1 MIEKVLI
8 ANRGE
13 IALRVI
19 RTCRALGIKTVAVY
33 SDEDANSLHVKQ
45 AGEAYHIGEA
55 APARSYLNQARMLD
69 VMLSS
74 GADAVHP
81 GYGFLSE
88 NDDFAKL
95 CEDNHI
101 NFIGPSSDSMNL
113 CGDKMRCKAA
123 MLRANVP
130 TVPGSPDLVKDAE
143 EAERIANEIAYP
155 VLLKSVY
162 GGGGRGIR
170 LASND
175 QELRAGYESV
185 TGESMAAVGKS
196 AILVEKFLEKTRH
209 IEYQMARDKHGN
221 TVHLFEREC
230 SIQRRNQKLIE
241 QTPSPV
247 VDPDTRERVGSIVC
261 DAAEAVD
268 YTNLGTAEFL
278 RADDTGE
285 FYFIEINARLQVEHP
300 ITEFVSGLD
309 LVKLQIDIA
318 NGEPMPFRQKDL
330 VMNGY
335 AIECRINAEDTFLD
349 FAPSTGPVPDVEI
362 PAGPGVRCD
371 TYLYPGCTVSPFYDS
386 LMAKLV
392 TWGQTF
398 EESRTR
404 MLAALEDFYIGG
416 VETSI
421 DLYRTILRS
430 EEYKTGQLSTDFL
443 KRYNMI
449 ERLEADLAGEREAKS
464 EAALA
469 AAAVFSELFRSR
481 VHGSGGSSD
490 DGVAEGGR
498 DAGVGSGS
506 GGGGGG
512 GGSSSSTDSEHL
524 WRMML
529 HR

>member
-19 RTCRALGIKTVAVY
+19 RGCKALGIKTVAVY
-33 SDEDANSLHVKQ
+33 SDEDVNALHVKQ
-45 AGEAYHIGEA
+45 ATESYHIGEA
-55 APARSYLNQARMLD
+55 APAKSYLNQEKILEA
-69 VMLSS
+69 MLSS

-95 CEDNHI
+95 CEKNKI
-101 NFIGPSSDSMNL
+101 NFIGPSAASMNL
-113 CGDKMRCKAA
+113 CGDKMECKAA
-123 MLRANVP
+123 MLKAKVP
-130 TVPGSPDLVKDAE
+130 TVPGSPDLVKDAD
-143 EAERIANEIAYP
+143 EALKIANEIGYP

-170 LASND
+170 LVTSD
-175 QELRAGYESV
+175 KELREGYDTVTSESI
-185 TGESMAAVGKS
+185 AAVGKS
-196 AILVEKFLEKTRH
+196 AIIVEKFLEKTRH

-221 TVHLFEREC
+221 TVHIFEREC

-247 VDPDTRERVGSIVC
+247 VDQETRDRIGELVIK
-261 DAAEAVD
+261 AAKAVD

-278 RADDTGE
+278 RADNGE

-300 ITEFVSGLD
+300 ITELVSGLD

-318 NGEPMPFRQKDL
+318 NGEEIPFKQKDL
-330 VMNGY
+330 KMNGY

-349 FAPSTGPVPDVEI
+349 FAPSTGPVPEVTI
-362 PAGPGVRCD
+362 PSGPGVRCD
-371 TYLYPGCTVSPFYDS
+371 TYLYSGCTVSPFYDS

-398 EESRTR
+398 EESRIR
-404 MLAALEDFYIGG
+404 MLNALNDFYIQG
-416 VETSI
+416 VDTSI
-421 DLYRTILRS
+421 PLYKTILKS
-430 EEYKTGQLSTDFL
+430 EEYKNGDLTTDFL
-443 KRYNMI
+443 KRYGMI
-449 ERLEADLAGEREAKS
+449 DRLSEDIKKDKEANK

-469 AAAVFSELFRSR
+469 AAVIHSEYFKSR
-481 VHGSGGSSD
+481 VKSSP
-490 DGVAEGGR
+490 EENTR
-498 DAGVGSGS
+498 WK
-506 GGGGGG
+506 
-512 GGSSSSTDSEHL
+512 STLS
-524 WRMML
+524 
-529 HR
+529 